1 MPQSINRLSKFWQEL
16 KRRRVIHVIV
26 VYATASFVIIEL
38 INNVF
43 EPLSLPEWTPTMVIV
58 ILAIGFPLVLIF
70 SWIFDVSL
78 RGITKTEKV
87 TSSESLSKFENSI
100 AVLPFQ
106 DMSPEKNQGYFC
118 DGMSEEII
126 NALTHVESLK
136 VIARTSAFAFKDK
149 QLDMREIGQKLDVEA
164 LLEGSVRKDGNRLRI
179 TAQLIKSMDGSHLW
193 SDCYDRDMTDMFAIQ
208 DEISLAIVDV
218 LKVKL
223 LGEEKSS
230 MAIRHSVDKD
240 VYNLYLK
247 GNYYAQLL
255 TAKGLAQATGYYEQA
270 LKKDPQFALVYI
282 GKAILCWYST
292 LWGNTRPK
300 DAYPKAE
307 EYISKALMIDNILG
321 EAHSVRGIINT
332 YYHWDFK
339 EAELDFQKALQL
351 KPSSALIHLYY
362 SFLLIASERHEEA
375 ISEAKIAQELDP
387 LSCKINAH
395 VGSAYFYGRKFSS
408 AKKELQAVISM
419 NPNYYTTYSLLGNI
433 YMAKFRFKKGIAA
446 YEKAVELSENAPL
459 DVATFAI
466 AYYLLGKKGRAQQL
480 FDDLEKRA
488 LTEYIPS
495 SLFYLIYKYKGND
508 DQAFE
513 WFEKACKE
521 HDGFLTFLRVSAVK
535 KARFPDEP
543 RYKALLKKYGLEE

>member
-1 MPQSINRLSKFWQEL
+1 MPDSPNKISKFWQEL
-16 KRRRVIHVIV
+16 KRRRVIHLII
-26 VYATASFVIIEL
+26 VYATAAFVIIEL

-43 EPLSLPEWTPTMVIV
+43 EPLSLPDWTPTMVIV
-58 ILAIGFPLVLIF
+58 ILIIGFPFAIIF
-70 SWIFDVSL
+70 SWIFDVSTK
-78 RGITKTEKV
+78 GIKKTGKV

-106 DMSPEKNQGYFC
+106 DMSQEKDQDYFC

-136 VIARTSAFAFKDK
+136 VIARTSAFAFKNK
-149 QLDMREIGQKLDVEA
+149 QVDMREIGQKLDVQT
-164 LLEGSVRKDGNRLRI
+164 LLEGSVRKDGKRLRI
-179 TAQLIKSMDGSHLW
+179 TAQLIKVIDGSHLW
-193 SDCYDRDMTDMFAIQ
+193 SECYDRDMNDMFAIQ

-230 MAIRHSVDKD
+230 MAMRHTVDKE

-255 TAKGLAQATGYYEQA
+255 TAKGIEQASGYYDQA
-270 LKKDPQFALVYI
+270 LKKDAQFALVYV
-282 GKAILCWYST
+282 GKTILCWYST

-300 DAYPKAE
+300 DVYPKAG
-307 EYISKALMIDNILG
+307 EYISKALQIDNTLG
-321 EAHSVRGIINT
+321 EAHSVKGIINT

-339 EAELDFQKALQL
+339 EAELNFQQALQL

-362 SFLLIASERHEEA
+362 SFLLTATERHEEA

-387 LSCKINAH
+387 LSCKINAY
-395 VGSAYFYGRKFSS
+395 VGAAYFYGSQFSR
-408 AKKELQAVISM
+408 AIRELQAVISM
-419 NPNYYTTYSLLGNI
+419 NPNYYTAYSLLGHI
-433 YMAKFRFKKGIAA
+433 YVGKFRFKKGIAA
-446 YEKAVELSENAPL
+446 YKKAVELSENAPL
-459 DVATFAI
+459 DVATLAV
-466 AYYLLGKKGRAQQL
+466 AYYSLGKKVLAQQL

-488 LTEYIPS
+488 HTEYIPS
-495 SLFYLIYKYKGND
+495 SLFYLINRFQGDD

-521 HDGFLTFLRVSAVK
+521 HDGFLTYLRVTPNK
-535 KARFPDEP
+535 KSRFPDEP
-543 RYKALLKKYGLEE
+543 RYKALLKKHGLEE